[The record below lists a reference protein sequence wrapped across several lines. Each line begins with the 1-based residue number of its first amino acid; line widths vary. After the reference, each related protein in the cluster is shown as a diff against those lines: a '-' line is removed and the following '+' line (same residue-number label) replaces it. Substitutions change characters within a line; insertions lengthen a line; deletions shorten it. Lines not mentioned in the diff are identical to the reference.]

1 MTASQK
7 DADRD
12 SCPCVYRNG
21 TCRTNYVPRLT
32 CRKRRTRAFSD
43 IPAYILAIRLFFIS
57 VIALVG
63 GEFLVEKVFT
73 FQTPLSVLIDLV
85 GGLYFIYLLLKES
98 RSWS

>member
-1 MTASQK
+1 MNGHELK
-7 DADRD
+7 DFLGLLVVNVARELFRT
-12 SCPCVYRNG
+12 YRHTYLLLG
-21 TCRTNYVPRLT
+21 
-32 CRKRRTRAFSD
+32 S
-43 IPAYILAIRLFFIS
+43 FFIS

>member
-1 MTASQK
+1 MLIVIAVLVSIATALVGPITFLGLLVVNV
-7 DADRD
+7 ARELFRT
-12 SCPCVYRNG
+12 YRHTYLLG
-21 TCRTNYVPRLT
+21 
-32 CRKRRTRAFSD
+32 S
-43 IPAYILAIRLFFIS
+43 FFIS

>member
-12 SCPCVYRNG
+12 SRSCVHRNS
-21 TCRTNYVPRLT
+21 TCRTDYVPRLT
-32 CRKRRTRAFSD
+32 RRKCSTRALSD
-43 IPAYILAIRLFFIS
+43 VPAYVLAARFFFIG